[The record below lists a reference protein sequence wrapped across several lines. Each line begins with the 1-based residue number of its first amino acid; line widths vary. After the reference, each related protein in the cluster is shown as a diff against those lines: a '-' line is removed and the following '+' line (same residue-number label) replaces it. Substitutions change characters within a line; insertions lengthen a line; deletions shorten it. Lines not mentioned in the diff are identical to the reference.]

1 MLNKILKISFVMLF
15 IIIACNVYCYA
26 TNDVLM
32 DLEGNST
39 LTNQIADDTTYTEVP
54 SNLENEDVIENTI
67 TDFEYT
73 SSDVSVNN
81 DYENSDEGLS
91 VSNMINIIFIVVGI
105 VLILLGIAII
115 LKLK

>member
-1 MLNKILKISFVMLF
+1 MIKKSLSLFLALFLILSIFNICF
-15 IIIACNVYCYA
+15 A
-26 TNDVLM
+26 TADVLM

-39 LTNQIADDTTYTEVP
+39 LTNQIADNTTFTEVP